1 MSARDGADAWLGQ
14 LRRRWASLVQAGIAV
29 LGLVGS
35 VVLPPPVSGPG
46 EPVWSRLAQLV
57 AALLIALMFVA
68 TRRAR
73 RTGGPLWP
81 WVALA
86 SLGLAV
92 FSAVGYAHL
101 TRTWSCVY
109 DGSRVVVG
117 DEYTAKGRE
126 HRGQDPDA
134 ACETVIQ
141 DFAGRV
147 DDIWQ
152 AEGIR
157 RRQSILA
164 AVYVGAVALFTI
176 CIVAVVEAIAQVD
189 REGTRVETRRASP

>member
-1 MSARDGADAWLGQ
+1 MSARDDADLWLGE
-14 LRRRWASLVQAGIAV
+14 LRRRWASLAQAGIAV
-29 LGLVGS
+29 LGIVGS
-35 VVLPPPVSGPG
+35 FVLPPPVSGPG
-46 EPVWSRLAQLV
+46 APVWSRLAQLV

-68 TRRAR
+68 TRRTR
-73 RTGGPLWP
+73 RGGTAVWP

-92 FSAVGYAHL
+92 GTAVGYDHL
-101 TRTWSCVY
+101 TRAWSCVY

-117 DEYTAKGRE
+117 DEYTDKGRE
-126 HRGQDPDA
+126 HRGKDPDA

-189 REGTRVETRRASP
+189 RAHTRVQTRRAGP

>member
-1 MSARDGADAWLGQ
+1 MSARDAADAWLGE

-29 LGLVGS
+29 LGIVGS
-35 VVLPPPVSGPG
+35 FVLPPPVSGPG

-73 RTGGPLWP
+73 RRGRVRWP

-86 SLGLAV
+86 SLALAV
-92 FSAVGYAHL
+92 STAVGYDHL

-109 DGSRVVVG
+109 DGSRVIVG
-117 DEYTAKGRE
+117 DEYTDKGRE
-126 HRGQDPDA
+126 YRGQDPGA

-157 RRQSILA
+157 RRQSVLA

-189 REGTRVETRRASP
+189 PADTRVRARRASP